1 MALRVSCMPAR
12 APGDDHTGLVA
23 SAVGSGEPVRA
34 YEAKPNFM
42 IISGA
47 ARSVGLARRQGPRGL
62 WQPGENAC
70 KSAKAF
76 REVALVMEG
85 SRSSLAAY
93 PGLLTRKQQL
103 GNLHRSVQTD
113 APARWNELET
123 ARSNALSGSTPR
135 HGDARV
141 GAPSNRA
148 CAALPSEAESVQQ
161 SQMQP
166 HDEGQGRKPDPDEHE
181 RQRQRRMSVRLLLVI
196 AVLLGLLTPLLL
208 KRLFF

>member
-47 ARSVGLARRQGPRGL
+47 VRTVGLARPQGPRSL
-62 WQPGENAC
+62 WRPGENAC

-76 REVALVMEG
+76 REIALVMEG

-148 CAALPSEAESVQQ
+148 CAALSTGAASLQQ
-161 SQMQP
+161 SAMQP
-166 HDEGQGRKPDPDEHE
+166 HEGQGRKPDPDEHE

-208 KRLFF
+208 KRFLF